1 MKISLYDELTTPVG
15 DDVLYIYDVSENKH
29 KKIKKSNLIDKIIF
43 LPGDLKYST
52 KGIADT
58 GWLICDGSEV
68 SRDEYADLFDVIGE
82 TFGAG
87 DSVDTFNLPNF
98 MGNLVIPESG
108 SEPFEAQG
116 NNGGDQTHTVIEDE
130 MAEHDHETE
139 AIMYTPSPVPMFYTP
154 GPTQLQ
160 YWIPVASPQNTSS
173 TGGDDPHNNLMPF
186 TTIGSIQIKI

>member
-15 DDVLYIYDVSENKH
+15 NDFLYIYDISENKH
-29 KKIKKSNLIDKIIF
+29 YKIKKSNLIDKTIF

-58 GWLICDGSEV
+58 GWLICDGSEIN
-68 SRDEYADLFDVIGE
+68 RDEYTDLFDVIGE

-108 SEPFEAQG
+108 SVPFEAQG
-116 NNGGDQTHTVIEDE
+116 DDGGDQTHTVIEDE
-130 MAEHDHETE
+130 MAEHEHDTD
-139 AIMYTPSPVPMFYTP
+139 AIISASPGLMFYQG
-154 GPTQLQ
+154 GPTKLQ
-160 YWIPVASPQNTSS
+160 YWIPVASPRITGS
-173 TGGDDPHNNLMPF
+173 TGGDEPHNNLMPF